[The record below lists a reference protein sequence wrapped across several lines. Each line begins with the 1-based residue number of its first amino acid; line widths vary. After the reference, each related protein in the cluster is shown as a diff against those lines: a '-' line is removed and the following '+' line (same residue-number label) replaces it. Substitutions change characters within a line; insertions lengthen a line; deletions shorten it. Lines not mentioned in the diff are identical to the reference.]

1 MKPKLLIVLLISV
14 LLMTMLPSCGGASK
28 SLAECGEEVISV
40 MADMV
45 ENEDFKSLYHIP
57 SEYDDTI
64 QKLRE
69 GDYGKCKAVYELTIP
84 EEELMEAH
92 GSDIEWEN
100 FSEELYEYLCST
112 VYVSFATRIN
122 RGYDATIASS
132 IYAAQKT
139 FVSREADGNKVYVYT
154 FEKGCP
160 ITVTFVAGEDGSVRA
175 TGYFIIND
183 DFVTDDESSIEKSC
197 KALGIEGVTVTKK

>member
-1 MKPKLLIVLLISV
+1 MKRKLLIGLLIGV
-14 LLMTMLPSCGGASK
+14 MLITMLPSCGGAST

-45 ENEDFKSLYHIP
+45 ENEDFRSLYHIP
-57 SEYDDTI
+57 AEHEETI
-64 QKLRE
+64 QKLRD
-69 GDYGKCKAVYELTIP
+69 GDYGKCKAVYELSIP
-84 EEELMEAH
+84 EEELLEAH
-92 GSDIEWEN
+92 ASDIEWEN

-122 RGYDATIASS
+122 RGYDAMIASS
-132 IYAAQKT
+132 IYVAQKT
-139 FVSREADGNKVYVYT
+139 YVSREAEGNKVYVYT

-175 TGYFIIND
+175 IGYFIIND
-183 DFVTDDESSIEKSC
+183 DFLTDDESSIEKSC
-197 KALGIEGVTVTKK
+197 KVLGIEGVTVTKK